1 MSRAFVAAL
10 LLAVVATGCRNSCQQ
25 LCGELEDYATECNY
39 TVPDDATKTCIQDH
53 GRSDTTRE
61 EREVCTENGDALRDE
76 WSCEDVGRFMGL
88 E

>member
-1 MSRAFVAAL
+1 MSRALAAAL
-10 LLAVVATGCRNSCQQ
+10 LLMVAATGCRNSCQQ
-25 LCGELEDYATECNY
+25 LCGEMEDYAVECNY

-53 GRSDTTRE
+53 GRRDTTRD
-61 EREVCTENGDALRDE
+61 ERQICTENGDALREE